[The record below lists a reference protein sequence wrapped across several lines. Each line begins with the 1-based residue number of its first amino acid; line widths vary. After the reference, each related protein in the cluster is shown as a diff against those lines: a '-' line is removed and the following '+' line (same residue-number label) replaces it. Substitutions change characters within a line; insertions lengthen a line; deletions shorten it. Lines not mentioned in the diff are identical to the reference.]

1 MEHYSSNKSIDICE
15 QEPSRCK
22 KRCSAKRWGWP
33 RPGAVERVALDVER
47 SRIDLYV
54 VWQSGS
60 AACPMCAAADQK
72 LHDHRQRSWRHL
84 DFFQFEAYVH
94 CALPRVSCSV
104 CGRTTQLSVPWARE
118 GSRFTLMF
126 EALALTLAREMPVA
140 ACARI
145 LRCADNALWRQI
157 DAHVRLAR
165 AKESYAG
172 VAVIGI
178 DETNCA
184 KGHSYITLV
193 HDLERARLIYATPG
207 KDASTVQRFTEDF
220 KSHQGKAE
228 AIQVV
233 CMDMS
238 KAFIAGAGQHLP
250 QAAIAFDGFHVVQ
263 LANRAVDAVRREEAR
278 GERWLKKT
286 RWCWLKDKARW
297 TDKEQAKMD
306 WLPHTRLKTARA
318 WRMKEGLRDVYRNS
332 DADAASSA
340 QALKKWLHWAQRS
353 RLQPFKD
360 LAKTIQQHW
369 AGILKAFD
377 ASHLHTGYVEAVNSL
392 LQAAK
397 AKARGY
403 GTTDHFIAMAFLI
416 AGKLTHLPGSPL
428 QKARA

>member
-1 MEHYSSNKSIDICE
+1 M
-15 QEPSRCK
+15 QEALFCQALGLAAP
-22 KRCSAKRWGWP
+22 W
-33 RPGAVERVALDVER
+33 AVERVALDVER

-60 AACPMCAAADQK
+60 AACPVCAAADQK
-72 LHDHRQRSWRHL
+72 LHDHRQRSWQHL

-94 CALPRVSCSV
+94 CALPRVSCSA
-104 CGRTTQLSVPWARE
+104 CGSTSQLSVPWARE

-157 DAHVRLAR
+157 DAHVGLAR
-165 AKESYAG
+165 AKESYAQ

-178 DETNCA
+178 DETSCA

-220 KSHQGKAE
+220 KSHQGRPE

-263 LANRAVDAVRREEAR
+263 MANRAVDAVRREEAR

-286 RWCWLKDKARW
+286 RWCWLKDKAKW

-306 WLPHTRLKTARA
+306 WLPRTRLKTARA
-318 WRMKEGLRDVYRNS
+318 WRMKEALRDIYRS
-332 DADAASSA
+332 ALAQTQAAQSELA
-340 QALKKWLHWAQRS
+340 IKKWLRWAQRS
-353 RLQPFKD
+353 RLRPFTD

-369 AGILKAFD
+369 AGILQAFD

-416 AGKLTHLPGSPL
+416 AGKFTHLPGCPL

>member
-1 MEHYSSNKSIDICE
+1 M
-15 QEPSRCK
+15 QEALFCQALGLAAP
-22 KRCSAKRWGWP
+22 W
-33 RPGAVERVALDVER
+33 AVERVALDVER

-54 VWQSGS
+54 VWRSGS
-60 AACPMCAAADQK
+60 AACPACSAADQK

-94 CALPRVSCSV
+94 CSLPRVACSV
-104 CGRTTQLSVPWARE
+104 CGATTQLSVPWARE

-126 EALALTLAREMPVA
+126 EALALTLAREMPVS

-145 LRCADNALWRQI
+145 LRCADNTVWRQI
-157 DAHVRLAR
+157 DAHVSLAR
-165 AKESYAG
+165 AQESYAN
-172 VAVIGI
+172 VKVIGI
-178 DETNCA
+178 DETSCA

-193 HDLERARLIYATPG
+193 HDLDKARLIHATPG
-207 KDASTVQRFTEDF
+207 KDASTVQRFTEDL
-220 KSHQGKAE
+220 KSHQGQPQ
-228 AIQVV
+228 AIEVV

-238 KAFIAGAGQHLP
+238 KAFIAGAAQHLP
-250 QAAIAFDGFHVVQ
+250 TAAIAFDGFHVVQ
-263 LANRAVDAVRREEAR
+263 LANRAVDVVRREEAR

-297 TDKEQAKMD
+297 TLKEQDKMD

-318 WRMKEGLRDVYRNS
+318 WRLKEALRDIYRSARS
-332 DADAASSA
+332 DAADQSA
-340 QALKKWLHWAQRS
+340 QALTKWLHWAQRS
-353 RLQPFKD
+353 RLAPFKD
-360 LAKTIQQHW
+360 LAKTIKQHW

-377 ASHLHTGYVEAVNSL
+377 AAHLHTGYVEAVNSL

-416 AGKLTHLPGSPL
+416 AGKLTHLPGNPL
-428 QKARA
+428 LKARA

>member
-1 MEHYSSNKSIDICE
+1 M
-15 QEPSRCK
+15 QEALFCQALGLAAP
-22 KRCSAKRWGWP
+22 WE
-33 RPGAVERVALDVER
+33 VERVALDVQR

-54 VWQSGS
+54 AWRSGT
-60 AACPMCAAADQK
+60 AACPACSAADQK

-94 CALPRVSCSV
+94 CSLPRVACAV
-104 CGRTTQLSVPWARE
+104 CAATTQLSAPWARE

-157 DAHVRLAR
+157 DAHVALAR
-165 AKESYAG
+165 AQESYAD

-178 DETNCA
+178 DETSCA

-193 HDLERARLIYATPG
+193 HDLGRTRLIYATPG

-220 KSHQGKAE
+220 KNHQGDRQ
-228 AIQVV
+228 AIEVV

-238 KAFIAGAGQHLP
+238 KAFIAGAAEHLP
-250 QAAIAFDGFHVVQ
+250 TAAIAFDGFHVVQ
-263 LANRAVDAVRREEAR
+263 LANRALETVRREEAT
-278 GERWLKKT
+278 GERWLRKA

-297 TDKEQAKMD
+297 TDKEQEKMD

-318 WRMKEGLRDVYRNS
+318 WRLKEALRDIYRNS
-332 DADAASSA
+332 GTPGTDGAHSA
-340 QALKKWLHWAQRS
+340 QSLKKWLHWAQRS

-360 LAKTIQQHW
+360 LAKTIKQHW

-416 AGKLTHLPGSPL
+416 AGKLTHLPGNPL
-428 QKARA
+428 RRARA